1 MRTLVAAATG
11 AGHIAIRAL
20 TGFALA
26 VFFVAYAALGLVL
39 LPFVSAALG
48 VLALP
53 RLIQA
58 LGRHVARLAVWTGLA
73 VRTALLGWISLGR

>member
-1 MRTLVAAATG
+1 VRTLVAAATG
-11 AGHIAIRAL
+11 AGHIAIRAI
-20 TGFALA
+20 TGFVLA
-26 VFFVAYAALGLVL
+26 IFFLAYAAIGFLL

-58 LGRHVARLAVWTGLA
+58 VGRHVTRLAVWTGLA

>member
-1 MRTLVAAATG
+1 VRTLVAAATG

-26 VFFVAYAALGLVL
+26 VFFLAYAALGLLL
-39 LPFVSAALG
+39 LPLVSAALG

-53 RLIQA
+53 RLIQS
-58 LGRHVARLAVWTGLA
+58 LGRQVVRLAGWTGVA
-73 VRTALLGWISLGR
+73 VRTAVLGWISLGR

>member
-26 VFFVAYAALGLVL
+26 VFFLLYAALGLVL
-39 LPFVSAALG
+39 LPLVSAILG
-48 VLALP
+48 LLAVP
-53 RLIQA
+53 RVIQTF
-58 LGRHVARLAVWTGLA
+58 GRQVVRLAGWTGPA
-73 VRTALLGWISLGR
+73 IRTALLGWLSIGR